1 MDSINTLQRIIYGK
15 PSTLASGGGDA
26 AAASARYEILAASAG
41 LTLENAHDWRRLVRL
56 DPMPIA
62 DVERS
67 QAVGT
72 FKGIDAHHFLL
83 ALAHNYEGDLQRPI
97 YELVQINR
105 SDLQSAA
112 GNIGLLVD
120 MLDSSL
126 ADAVEALM
134 AFSGTPDVVSGLVPP
149 SLPTWTLDKRLLTL
163 NTLFNLLG
171 GDRRDALL
179 KALTLL
185 GAALDERGLLIGDF
199 PGELR
204 ERLDLMQGL
213 LLLIPSSFRAVLT
226 FSTHVNSPY
235 PDDAHVRVKFYDP
248 TLQLA
253 QAEVATPH
261 DGSVNAS
268 DGTPT
273 NPEADTLV
281 SGKRETREHLSQIMD
296 GQNGAQENRRWQA
309 YFSAEPASDDEG
321 GLATVFHLPDF
332 APPLRTPYLECLEA
346 LWNDDPKEFVADLRA
361 LELLTTSVKDTN
373 PLRTAG
379 DDTLQS
385 VQHVLDTVAARYMQ
399 DKKVLAGLAVPS
411 ENLKAVLV
419 DSLPQQGDLREGYA
433 RMLLDD
439 ALAERDTES
448 ALIVTQLMDADPVL
462 NDKLG
467 KQLQA
472 ALDDQPDAVYFVVR
486 THLNQ
491 IMEGRA
497 NGDSA
502 VVEPDK
508 TGEVDENPT
517 TAGDSAEHWLP
528 RLHTAAVQ
536 SLQVAVNDSDAN
548 TLTSWLKLIAREP
561 AAYQL
566 GDVLLQGMRA
576 AQERAQADGALG
588 YQLLAFAVKRV
599 PGSVDT
605 LLNDA
610 QLVDALPDAAA
621 HALRD
626 HDPEAALALAT
637 QGATSG
643 RELFLVALGV
653 AARAQEPLTFTPHVL
668 REFWGIYT
676 EEQHMGLPEA
686 YRPAALLHTLAT
698 DGTRWLSDDALATLM
713 ILTLT
718 QHQDAVFLDL
728 AARLKDSHI
737 LLLPT
742 ALFRSGRKADDV
754 LLLVGQTANAGVL
767 TQQQVVDIYV
777 QILDYYE
784 WERHAQPLAEQVA
797 RAAQHNP
804 NIVIATDVSWKLL
817 HLAEES
823 RAEIIGRVMSRR
835 LLADIEKVEE
845 DRRLIEAF
853 LRLYEQMDWSA
864 ALRQYALQWWREFV
878 RAQPLARLQSLDKAL
893 EGKRLLDEARLVVQ
907 TSINL
912 RKVLGKKS
920 LEDFADAI
928 GTAFTL
934 LQAMSDSFDPVPKQT
949 IPFDPATVREEIDA
963 RQSELTP
970 DERRVL
976 AKNLRELGGLIAEM
990 AEHRSRA
997 TLMRRGEEIER
1008 QLINGEVSPHSA
1020 IDTMKWLSGYLDGA
1034 QNTDDK

>member
-1 MDSINTLQRIIYGK
+1 M
-15 PSTLASGGGDA
+15 
-26 AAASARYEILAASAG
+26 
-41 LTLENAHDWRRLVRL
+41 VRL

-62 DVERS
+62 DAERS

-72 FKGIDAHHFLL
+72 FKGIDSDHFLL
-83 ALAHNYEGDLQRPI
+83 ALAHFIDGDAQRPV
-97 YELVQINR
+97 YELVQIR
-105 SDLQSAA
+105 RADLQSAA

-134 AFSGTPDVVSGLVPP
+134 AFTGTPDVVSGLVPP

-171 GDRRDALL
+171 GDPSSALK
-179 KALTLL
+179 KALTML
-185 GAALDERGLLIGDF
+185 GAALDERGLLIHDF

-213 LLLIPSSFRAVLT
+213 LLLIPAPFRAILT
-226 FSTHVNSPY
+226 FSTHIDNPN
-235 PDDAHVRVKFYDP
+235 PDDARVRVMFYDP
-248 TLQLA
+248 TLNDVLSHENGSGSEGRGEDDTVVSGRDKTPQPLA
-253 QAEVATPH
+253 QSPDRNT
-261 DGSVNAS
+261 SSINR
-268 DGTPT
+268 
-273 NPEADTLV
+273 AD
-281 SGKRETREHLSQIMD
+281 
-296 GQNGAQENRRWQA
+296 ENRENTRWKA
-309 YFSAEPASDDEG
+309 
-321 GLATVFHLPDF
+321 VFLPDAAQVERDASPLF
-332 APPLRTPYLECLEA
+332 EVPDRDSLRTSYLDCLES
-346 LWNDDPKEFVADLRA
+346 LWHDDPKAFVADLRA
-361 LELLTTSVKDTN
+361 LELMTTAA
-373 PLRTAG
+373 LGTAAIASIPASQDG
-379 DDTLQS
+379 HHTLYS
-385 VQHVLDTVAARYMQ
+385 VQQVLNAVAARYMQ
-399 DKKVLAGLAVPS
+399 DKKVLAGVAVPA
-411 ENLKAVLV
+411 ENLKAVLI
-419 DSLPQQGDLREGYA
+419 DSLPQQGELRERYA
-433 RMLLDD
+433 SMLLDD
-439 ALAERDTES
+439 ALATRDTEA
-448 ALIVTQLMDADPVL
+448 ALIVTQLMDADPAL
-462 NDKLG
+462 DSALSR
-467 KQLQA
+467 QLQA

-491 IMEGRA
+491 LVEGRT
-497 NGDSA
+497 NGRNGA
-502 VVEPDK
+502 VGSVTEPDEDG
-508 TGEVDENPT
+508 GETMPPANVIASNGT
-517 TAGDSAEHWLP
+517 EHWLP
-528 RLHTAAVQ
+528 RLHSAAVQ
-536 SLQVAVNDSDAN
+536 SLQVAVNDSDAT

-561 AAYQL
+561 ASYQL

-576 AQERAQADGALG
+576 AHERARTDGTLG

-599 PGSVDT
+599 PSSVDT
-605 LLNDA
+605 LLNDSE
-610 QLVDALPDAAA
+610 LIDALPETASQ
-621 HALRD
+621 ALRD

-637 QGATSG
+637 QGAASG
-643 RELFLVALGV
+643 RELFVIALGLS
-653 AARAQEPLTFTPHVL
+653 ARAQASATFTPHVL
-668 REFWGIYT
+668 REFWAIYT
-676 EEQHMGLPEA
+676 DEHPISLPDA
-686 YRPAALLHTLAT
+686 YRPAVLLNLLMT
-698 DGTRWLSDDALATLM
+698 DGTRWLSDEALATLM

-718 QHQDAVFLDL
+718 HHQDTLFLEL
-728 AARLKDSHI
+728 AARLNESHF

-742 ALFRSGRKADDV
+742 ALFRSGRNADDV
-754 LLLVGQTANAGVL
+754 LLLVTQIANAGVL

-804 NIVIATDVSWKLL
+804 NIAIAPDVCWKLL

-835 LLADIEKVEE
+835 LLSDIEKIEE
-845 DRRLIEAF
+845 DRRLTEAF

-864 ALRQYALQWWREFV
+864 ALRQYALQWWREFI
-878 RAQPLARLQSLDKAL
+878 RAQPLVRLQSLDKAL

-907 TSINL
+907 TSLNL

-928 GTAFTL
+928 GTAFAI

-949 IPFDPATVREEIDA
+949 IPFDPPTVREEIDA
-963 RQSELTP
+963 RQAELTP

-1008 QLINGEVSPHSA
+1008 QLMNGEVSPHSA

-1034 QNTDDK
+1034 QNQDDK